1 MKKLF
6 LWILWALFV
15 VWVFSMIATDVA
27 ELVSMDVP
35 KTIKNIFIY
44 IFETLMWAVGA
55 LVVYA
60 ILGAIFWFEKEP
72 NKKKNSESGSNQ
84 ARSAHSLK
92 KNNVTS
98 NVWLN
103 SIWMG
108 EKSLS
113 ETFWL
118 YYLLI
123 NGTASYAIATLF
135 MEKHMWVFFIILAA
149 NIFTSVA
156 VWRSASNYKL
166 IQVKKKNSNIWGIL
180 AKISVGL
187 NFFQLGSSAILL
199 LSII

>member
-1 MKKLF
+1 MKKL
-6 LWILWALFV
+6 LGIIVLGLLFSVTAVEV
-15 VWVFSMIATDVA
+15 VGLFSVDVS
-27 ELVSMDVP
+27 E
-35 KTIKNIFIY
+35 TIKNVLIY
-44 IFETLMWAVGA
+44 ISKTLLWGVGA
-55 LVVYA
+55 LVVYS

-72 NKKKNSESGSNQ
+72 DKKKNSESGPNQ

-135 MEKHMWVFFIILAA
+135 MEKHMWVFFIILTT

-166 IQVKKKNSNIWGIL
+166 IQVKKKKSNIWGIL